1 MINRR
6 ELLKQMAWITAGSM
20 MAKDASAFT
29 SDVKNKKVG
38 VQLYT
43 IRNEITKDA
52 KGSIKRVAELG
63 FGEVEN
69 FGYNGKFFGMTAAEY
84 KMLLNDLGLTAPSG
98 HYMYGNFGN
107 RQVPGTLL
115 YGWEKAVE
123 DAKAIGQ
130 QYMVIAYLM
139 PDERKSLDDYKK
151 IAADLNKAGEI
162 CKKAGIQL
170 GYHNHEFEF
179 QEMSGQIPF
188 DILTK
193 ETDSKLVTIELDLYW
208 ASFANQSPVDLFNK
222 HKGRIAL
229 WHVKDMDK
237 TPKRNF
243 TEVGNGQIDFASIF
257 KNAKASGMKHFFVE
271 QDVCPG
277 SPFDSISKSI
287 GHIKSNLLN
296 YL

>member
-6 ELLKQMAWITAGSM
+6 EVLKQIAWITAGSM
-20 MAKDASAFT
+20 MVNDATAFAH
-29 SDVKNKKVG
+29 DIKNKKIG

-43 IRNEITKDA
+43 IRNEISKDA
-52 KGSIKRVAELG
+52 KGSIKKVTELG

-69 FGYNGKFFGMTAAEY
+69 FGYNGKFFGMSPAEY
-84 KMLLNDLGLTAPSG
+84 KSLLGDLGLTAPSG

-107 RQVPGTLL
+107 RQVPGTILN
-115 YGWEKAVE
+115 GWEKAVE

-130 QYMVIAYLM
+130 QYMVVAYLM
-139 PDERKSLDDYKK
+139 PEERKSIDDYKK
-151 IAADLNKAGEI
+151 IAADLNKAGEL

-179 QEMSGQIPF
+179 QELGGQLPF

-193 ETDSKLVTIELDLYW
+193 ETDAKLVTIELDLYW
-208 ASFANQSPVDLFNK
+208 ATIANQQPVDLFAK

-229 WHVKDMDK
+229 WHVKDMDT

-243 TEVGNGQIDFASIF
+243 TEVGSGQIDFATIF

-277 SPFDSISKSI
+277 SPFDSIAKSI
-287 GHIKSNLLN
+287 GYIKSNLVN